1 VSETNR
7 MEKHLTLLGVFHIIY
22 HSLSILVGLGIFAL
36 MSTIGCITGDPV
48 AMRILTTI
56 GGIVGT
62 ILIVL
67 GVPGVVA
74 GIWLLKRQS
83 WARILAFIVGAFDI
97 LDIPL
102 GTALG
107 IYTYWVLLD
116 DDTEALLH

>member
-1 VSETNR
+1 MSETNR